1 MLSTAQLGFLWM
13 GGDTNKQNNPTGKI
27 EIVCCVLFLYKLY
40 KLHLE
45 YINNKY
51 SIYYLQIPSVKQT

>member
-1 MLSTAQLGFLWM
+1 MLSTAQLGFL
-13 GGDTNKQNNPTGKI
+13 GIGTNKQNNSTGKI

-40 KLHLE
+40 KLHLD

-51 SIYYLQIPSVKQT
+51 SIYYLQIPRVKQT